1 MFSFRRD
8 KVGFFVTLI
17 LILIAVGTFI
27 NTLVLIVVG
36 LAQGNWTMYSL
47 PMKIVLASAWVLCI
61 ATVLTR
67 VAIFRMQQLRA
78 ERARQAAAQAA
89 HGEGGVAAGGS
100 ATPFEATCPLPPPLP
115 PPEAS
120 HEGSA
125 GTDSSSARPLPR
137 GDRPE
142 PA

>member
-27 NTLVLIVVG
+27 NTLVLVVVG

-67 VAIFRMQQLRA
+67 VAIFRMQMLRA
-78 ERARQAAAQAA
+78 ERARQAAQAV
-89 HGEGGVAAGGS
+89 HGESGGAAGGS
-100 ATPFEATCPLPPPLP
+100 SPPFEVARPLPPPLP

-125 GTDSSSARPLPR
+125 GADSSSSRPLPR

>member
-27 NTLVLIVVG
+27 NTLVLVVVG

-67 VAIFRMQQLRA
+67 VAIFRMQMLRD
-78 ERARQAAAQAA
+78 ERARQAAQAA
-89 HGEGGVAAGGS
+89 HGEGGGTAGGS
-100 ATPFEATCPLPPPLP
+100 ATPSEAVCPLPPPLP